1 MKTLILIVG
10 VGLLFSTSVMSASAE
25 TSPLAVTERVES
37 NIDCVEEYRVEQW
50 NGDCLEGSSQYWC
63 EAEGR
68 VAYCNI
74 DDRICD
80 DGFEIIY
87 EVTFEECNVQ

>member
-37 NIDCVEEYRVEQW
+37 NIDCVEEYHVEQW
-50 NGDCLEGSSQYWC
+50 NAAWRGAPSTGAKQK
-63 EAEGR
+63 G
-68 VAYCNI
+68 
-74 DDRICD
+74 
-80 DGFEIIY
+80 G
-87 EVTFEECNVQ
+87 